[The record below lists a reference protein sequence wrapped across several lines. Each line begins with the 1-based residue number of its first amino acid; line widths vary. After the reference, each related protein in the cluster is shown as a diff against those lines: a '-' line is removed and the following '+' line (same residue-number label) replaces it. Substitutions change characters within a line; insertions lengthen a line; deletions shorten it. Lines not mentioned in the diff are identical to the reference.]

1 MFLFWRS
8 KLTLKKFKTVLKIT
22 CFVTVVVFY
31 GLGAFFLGKQSQG
44 SVFSLVKGART
55 QLNVEGQIDRPQPYS
70 DTQSSAVIGSYVNF
84 CSNTAYSFQLSY
96 PKDWFTTYNDKYQ
109 ECTFFAPFSFVVP
122 SYVEHDIVPI
132 RVLPIEPTQWQTTVK
147 LYENPNDYQNVLTS
161 KNTEING
168 KPVEIID
175 SIATGNGFV
184 PMGFIKKSYLIFD
197 ANVPLIIYYQQQ
209 NANEDTGSM
218 EKVLNDIVNSL
229 KYF

>member
-1 MFLFWRS
+1 
-8 KLTLKKFKTVLKIT
+8 LTLKKFKTVLKTTSAI
-22 CFVTVVVFY
+22 VLVVFY
-31 GLGAFFLGKQSQG
+31 GLGAFFLGKHSQE
-44 SVFSLVKGART
+44 SVSSLVKGVRT
-55 QLNVEGQIDRPQPYS
+55 ELNIEGQIDRPQPYS
-70 DTQSSAVIGSYVNF
+70 DTQSGAVIASYVNL

-132 RVLPIEPTQWQTTVK
+132 HVVPVEPGQWQETLK
-147 LYENPNDYQNVLTS
+147 LYENPNDYQNVLTA

-168 KPVEIID
+168 KVVEIID

-184 PMGFIKKSYLIFD
+184 PKGFVKKSYLVFD
-197 ANVPLIIYYQQQ
+197 GELPLIIYYQQQ
-209 NANEDTGSM
+209 TADEDTRTM
-218 EKVLNDIVNSL
+218 EKVLNDIVVSL

>member
-1 MFLFWRS
+1 M
-8 KLTLKKFKTVLKIT
+8 TLKKFKTVLKTTSAI
-22 CFVTVVVFY
+22 VLVVFY
-31 GLGAFFLGKQSQG
+31 GLGAFFLGKHSQE
-44 SVFSLVKGART
+44 SVSSLVKGVRT
-55 QLNVEGQIDRPQPYS
+55 ELNIEGQIDRPQPYS
-70 DTQSSAVIGSYVNF
+70 DTQSGAVIASYVNL

-132 RVLPIEPTQWQTTVK
+132 HVVPVEPGQWQETLK
-147 LYENPNDYQNVLTS
+147 LYENPNDYQNVLTA

-168 KPVEIID
+168 KVVEIID

-184 PMGFIKKSYLIFD
+184 PKGFVKKSYLVFD
-197 ANVPLIIYYQQQ
+197 GELPLIIYYQQQ
-209 NANEDTGSM
+209 TADEDTQTM
-218 EKVLNDIVNSL
+218 EKVLNDIAVSL

>member
-1 MFLFWRS
+1 
-8 KLTLKKFKTVLKIT
+8 LTLKKFKIVLKTT
-22 CFVTVVVFY
+22 CFVIVVVFY
-31 GLGAFFLGKQSQG
+31 GLGAFFLGKHSQE
-44 SVFSLVKGART
+44 SVSALVKGVRT
-55 QLNVEGQIDRPQPYS
+55 QLNVERQIDRPQPYS
-70 DTQSSAVIGSYVNF
+70 DTQSGAVIGSYVNL

-132 RVLPIEPTQWQTTVK
+132 HVVPIEPSQWQSTVK
-147 LYENPNDYQNVLTS
+147 LYENPNDYQNVLTA

-168 KPVEIID
+168 KSVEIID

-184 PMGFIKKSYLIFD
+184 PMGFVKKSYLVFD
-197 ANVPLIIYYQQQ
+197 GKVPLIIYYQQQ
-209 NANEDTGSM
+209 NTGEDINSM
-218 EKVLNDIVNSL
+218 EKILNDIVISL